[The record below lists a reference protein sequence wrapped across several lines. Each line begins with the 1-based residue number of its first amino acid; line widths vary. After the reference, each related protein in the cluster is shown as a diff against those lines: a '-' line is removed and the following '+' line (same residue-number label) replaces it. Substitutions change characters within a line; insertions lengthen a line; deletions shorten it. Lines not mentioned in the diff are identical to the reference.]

1 MYNYIKNLFFI
12 SLLYAPVFLSA
23 QFDPA
28 VAASLSKLSPQ
39 ERERLLK
46 QYQIKQS
53 KVTTSEEPD
62 ATPLNDSLPKI
73 SSVGLESEERESLF
87 EDLLE
92 LEKIIKEDI
101 VGLEVEMIRLIIKV

>member
-1 MYNYIKNLFFI
+1 MYNCIKNLFFI

-53 KVTTSEEPD
+53 KVATSEEPE
-62 ATPLNDSLPKI
+62 TPPLNNSLPKN

-87 EDLLE
+87 D
-92 LEKIIKEDI
+92 KE
-101 VGLEVEMIRLIIKV
+101 